1 MVEQETKNGNGI
13 LLPKLFW
20 PTLKKKGSRDW
31 ENFEFEAEDKE
42 FAKLLRSLGQFV
54 KVQNNLW

>member
-1 MVEQETKNGNGI
+1 MEMVFCYQNCSD
-13 LLPKLFW
+13 LLW
-20 PTLKKKGSRDW
+20 KKKGSRDW

-54 KVQNNLW
+54 KVQNNFW